1 MDNKS
6 IQDKLDSVVQEAAK
20 ELDQDLDL
28 IKSFWRTYK
37 TNGVKGLAKDFP
49 GLWDEIKFDKKLV
62 KEIKEANENPFLFPE
77 FFLIVAFILFNVVY
91 LFSNSDFVSSHINA
105 PIAAILSVYTLAN
118 TYERVRRNRSK
129 ED

>member
-6 IQDKLDSVVQEAAK
+6 IQDKLDSVVQEAAR

-37 TNGVKGLAKDFP
+37 TDGVKGLAKDFP

-77 FFLIVAFILFNVVY
+77 FLLIVGFILFNVVY

-129 ED
+129 EN

>member
-1 MDNKS
+1 MSEKS
-6 IQDKLDSVVQEAAK
+6 IHDKLDSVVQEAAT
-20 ELDQDLDL
+20 ELGQDLNL
-28 IKSFWRTYK
+28 IKAFWKTYK
-37 TNGVKGLAKDFP
+37 DHGVKGLAKDFP

-62 KEIKEANENPFLFPE
+62 KEIKEANENPFFFPE
-77 FFLIVAFILFNVVY
+77 FFLIAGFILFNAVY